1 MNGIKKLR
9 AGGEISCPFGAPR
22 MTVRGVI
29 FHYITSQHFC
39 QAKVDRQIA
48 QNFSQNLVQ
57 DYYLIFLLKYIIMI
71 IQGKERKKSQRKKI
85 KKKVLDIQ
93 STLCY
98 NKYVNK
104 TKHSPK
110 GKERIGTRYGKDDKC
125 KGS

>member
-1 MNGIKKLR
+1 MNGIKT
-9 AGGEISCPFGAPR
+9 AGGGEISCPFGAPR

-29 FHYITSQHFC
+29 FHYTTSQHFC
-39 QAKVDRQIA
+39 QVKVDRQIA

-57 DYYLIFLLKYIIMI
+57 DYYLIFLLKYIIII

-85 KKKVLDIQ
+85 KKVLDIQ

-104 TKHSPK
+104 TKHSLK